1 MVKLYGRKWTRQ
13 ELVRHMGGISQ
24 LGGVTLCQLEEGR
37 FRGVRVAEFET
48 GTGFSF
54 NVLMDRGMDIGAC
67 KYQGTALAWE
77 AAPGP
82 AHPAYYESEGLG
94 WLRSFHG
101 GLVATCGLTYAG
113 APTID
118 EGKPLGL
125 HGRISN
131 TPASAVWA
139 DGAWHNDEYE
149 MWVRGRMRETVIFG
163 ENLTLTRRISARL
176 GESCLTLRDLVV
188 NEGCSVAP
196 LMMLYHCNFGFP
208 LLAEGT
214 ELVAPSHSIVAR
226 DAVAAPGLDAHARYE
241 APIDGYSEQVFYHDL
256 AADQDGFVTV
266 ALANHGYNNGAGLG
280 AYVKYRQ
287 EELPRFTQ
295 WKMVG
300 AGTYVTGLEP
310 ANCGVEG
317 RDKDRASG
325 KLQFLQP
332 GEQREFALEIGV
344 LPDNAAIE
352 TLTKTIKA

>member
-1 MVKLYGRKWTRQ
+1 MVKLYGRNWTRQ
-13 ELVRHMGGISQ
+13 ELVRHMGSISQ
-24 LGGVTLCQLEEGR
+24 LGGVREVILADGR
-37 FRGVRVAEFET
+37 FRGVRAAEFET

-54 NVLMDRGMDIGAC
+54 TVLLDRGMDIGPC
-67 KYQGTALAWE
+67 KYQGAALAWE

-82 AHPAYYESEGLG
+82 AHPAYYDAKGLG

-113 APTID
+113 APTVD
-118 EGKPLGL
+118 EGQELGL

-131 TPASAVWA
+131 TPASNVWV
-139 DGAWHNDEYE
+139 DGAWHDDEYE
-149 MWVRGRMRETVIFG
+149 MWALGRMREAVVFG
-163 ENLTLTRRISARL
+163 ENLTLTRRVSSRL
-176 GESCLTLRDLVV
+176 GESHLRIRDRVV
-188 NEGCSVAP
+188 NEGCSVTP
-196 LMMLYHCNFGFP
+196 FMMLYHCNFGFP

-214 ELVAPSHSIVAR
+214 TLIAPSLSVVPR
-226 DAVAAPGLDAHARYE
+226 DAVAAPGLANHARYE
-241 APIDGYSEQVFYHDL
+241 APIDGYAEQVFYHEMK
-256 AADQDGFVTV
+256 ADKDGFVTV
-266 ALANHGYNNGAGLG
+266 ILANHGYNNGAGLG
-280 AYVKYRQ
+280 AYLKYRQ
-287 EELPRFTQ
+287 AELPRFAQ

-332 GEQREFALEIGV
+332 GEQREFLLEIGI

-352 TLTKTIKA
+352 ALVKKQA